1 MEGVGKGSDRKWEG
15 REGKRW
21 EMGGEGREEE
31 GKEEGRE
38 TKGFIS
44 HILLFEPWQLC
55 SPVTTT
61 RPCIAFSSHSPDGT
75 LVTDNQNAQT
85 NVCLYFA
92 MCFTALN
99 VTILFP
105 STRWSVLR
113 REFIIILMLRE
124 NRRLYRRFD

>member
-1 MEGVGKGSDRKWEG
+1 
-15 REGKRW
+15 
-21 EMGGEGREEE
+21 MGGEGREEE

-55 SPVTTT
+55 SPVTSHHYSTLY
-61 RPCIAFSSHSPDGT
+61 CIFQPFAISPDGAV
-75 LVTDNQNAQT
+75 VTDNKNVQT
-85 NVCLYFA
+85 KVCLYFA

-105 STRWSVLR
+105 STRCYV
-113 REFIIILMLRE
+113 E
-124 NRRLYRRFD
+124 NS